1 MSITM
6 GTTLA
11 SLVTNKRRVSALKS
25 LGIVTVGDALTYYP
39 FRVTEPVP
47 LRAIREAAPGQQM
60 AFAAVIR
67 DMRVVPMNARRGYRL
82 EATVDDADFARSRH
96 VPGSTARL
104 TFFSYRKSYVDWVSM
119 RLRAGTS
126 VVVSGMPSEYMGQL
140 QFTHPEILTV
150 APGSAGTGAGLEGYA
165 RGAASGNGA
174 FAGSADPYASAQSA
188 YPPAAAAPSGAALKY
203 DADTVQEAL
212 TRVCRPRPVY
222 HASSRISSEHIHE
235 TILGLLWMMGA
246 RTSSTSDGQL
256 TGAGSADIVA
266 PTTDTIAVQ
275 NGEEKSGTTAESGA
289 EALSQSIPDVLPES
303 VRKAKNLMHRA
314 EAFLAIHDP
323 ASTARFKEAIE
334 TLRYEEAFVSQT
346 SLLKARQ
353 HAHKSSAHPCPLNE
367 ALETARASVGEAAA
381 EPSAQPGA
389 SERGAATNL
398 PDLPNLRD
406 RFIASLP
413 FTLTVGQSQVV
424 DDIASDLE
432 RDWPMQRLLQGEVG
446 SGKTVVALAAMLQ
459 AVGAG
464 YQAVLVA
471 PTQVLAEQHYETI
484 SKMVSGLTLAQPGA
498 KETDA
503 AADVEGA
510 MGASGASTVSSSKVT
525 AEIPVTLLTG
535 GMKLAARRKALAAAA
550 SGEPGIIVATHAAFS
565 KTFQAPHL
573 ALVVIDE
580 QHRFGVEQRES
591 LNAKTDDGTTPHL
604 LVMTAT
610 PIPRTAAM
618 TWFGDLDISWLTE
631 LPGGRKPIRTVVV
644 NEADA
649 ATMGR
654 MFAHIRARVDAGER
668 AYIVCPRIDADD
680 EENEGGSGVSAA
692 AGSARGRAAASG
704 SSARTAAG
712 GRATR
717 AAADAIGIDDPYE
730 TFDENGETVARPP
743 LHAVAEIA
751 DRLQKLPQ
759 FQGIRFATLTG
770 RDKDDV
776 KTQVMADF
784 AGGETPILVS
794 TTVIEVGVDVKQA
807 SCIVIFDADRYG
819 LSQLHQLRGRVGR
832 GGTNSWAFLISRAE
846 PGSPAEQRLEVIH
859 HSLDG
864 AEIAQADLEF
874 RGAGD
879 VLGDAQSGGKSSL
892 KLLRVVKDADMIAD
906 ARTRAGQLLA
916 ADPELAGEVQLAGAV
931 LDFTRGNETFLTSS

>member
-82 EATVDDADFARSRH
+82 EATVDDADFARSRR

-104 TFFSYRKSYVDWVSM
+104 TFFSYRKSYVDWVSV

-126 VVVSGMPSEYMGQL
+126 VVVSGMPGEYMGQL

-150 APGSAGTGAGLEGYA
+150 APVPAGAGAGLEGYA

-188 YPPAAAAPSGAALKY
+188 YPPAATAPSGAALKY

-246 RTSSTSDGQL
+246 RTSSTPDGQL
-256 TGAGSADIVA
+256 AGAGAAGIVA
-266 PTTDTIAVQ
+266 PAADTIAVQ

-334 TLRYEEAFVSQT
+334 TLRYEEAFVSQV
-346 SLLKARQ
+346 SLLKARS
-353 HAHKSSAHPCPLNE
+353 HAHKSAAHSCPLV
-367 ALETARASVGEAAA
+367 TDS
-381 EPSAQPGA
+381 
-389 SERGAATNL
+389 
-398 PDLPNLRD
+398 LRD
-406 RFIASLP
+406 QFIASLP
-413 FTLTVGQSQVV
+413 FSLTAGQQQVIH
-424 DDIASDLE
+424 DIAADLAH
-432 RDWPMQRLLQGEVG
+432 DWPMQRLLQGEVG

-459 AVGAG
+459 AVDAG

-471 PTQVLAEQHYETI
+471 PTQVLAEQHAETI
-484 SKMVSGLTLAQPGA
+484 GRMVEQLKPA
-498 KETDA
+498 
-503 AADVEGA
+503 
-510 MGASGASTVSSSKVT
+510 
-525 AEIPVTLLTG
+525 IPVTLLTG
-535 GMKLAARRKALAAAA
+535 GMKLAARRKALAAAS

-680 EENEGGSGVSAA
+680 EENEGGSGVLAA

-712 GRATR
+712 GRVTR

>member
-82 EATVDDADFARSRH
+82 EATVDDADFARSRR

-104 TFFSYRKSYVDWVSM
+104 TFFSYRKSYVDWVSV

-126 VVVSGMPSEYMGQL
+126 VVVSGMPGEYMGQL

-150 APGSAGTGAGLEGYA
+150 APVPAGAGAGLEGYA
-165 RGAASGNGA
+165 RGAASGNGT
-174 FAGSADPYASAQSA
+174 FAGSTDPYASVQSA
-188 YPPAAAAPSGAALKY
+188 YPPAAAASSGAALKY

-246 RTSSTSDGQL
+246 RTSSTPDGQL
-256 TGAGSADIVA
+256 AGAGSAGIVA

-275 NGEEKSGTTAESGA
+275 NGEENSGTTAESGA

-323 ASTARFKEAIE
+323 ASTTRFKEAIE

-346 SLLKARQ
+346 SLLKARS
-353 HAHKSSAHPCPLNE
+353 HAHKSAAHSCPLV
-367 ALETARASVGEAAA
+367 TDS
-381 EPSAQPGA
+381 
-389 SERGAATNL
+389 
-398 PDLPNLRD
+398 LRD
-406 RFIASLP
+406 QFIASLP
-413 FTLTVGQSQVV
+413 FSLTAGQQQVIH
-424 DDIASDLE
+424 DIAADLAH
-432 RDWPMQRLLQGEVG
+432 DWPMQRLLQGEVG

-459 AVGAG
+459 AVDAG

-471 PTQVLAEQHYETI
+471 PTQVLAEQHAETI
-484 SKMVSGLTLAQPGA
+484 GRMVEQLKPA
-498 KETDA
+498 
-503 AADVEGA
+503 
-510 MGASGASTVSSSKVT
+510 
-525 AEIPVTLLTG
+525 IPVTLLTG
-535 GMKLAARRKALAAAA
+535 GMKLAARRKALAAAS

-654 MFAHIRARVDAGER
+654 MFAHIRARVDTGER

-906 ARTRAGQLLA
+906 ARTRAEQLLA